1 MTTEEYPQSKTLVE
15 EEPAIQYNWSGWN
28 MPGELQ
34 PVWQLELG
42 EVNMEEQTAIAQ
54 SLGLSGRAADSL
66 MLVHQEQDTPFTF
79 NPTTQ
84 QWEANG
90 PVDEWT
96 LDVGLDV
103 QPPNPIP
110 PPY

>member
-1 MTTEEYPQSKTLVE
+1 ML
-15 EEPAIQYNWSGWN
+15 
-28 MPGELQ
+28 GELQ
-34 PVWQLELG
+34 PVQQLELG